1 MSHVSCHCIALR
13 KAGRRISSYYDG
25 VLAPLG
31 VNIAQF
37 SLLRNIR
44 RMAPVSLSDLGAKVE
59 LDRSTLGRNT
69 KVLERMGLVGISP
82 GKDQREALLVLTDRG
97 RKILQDGDPLWEQA
111 QQRIEDKLGKD
122 GINKL
127 HDLLASL

>member
-1 MSHVSCHCIALR
+1 
-13 KAGRRISSYYDG
+13 
-25 VLAPLG
+25 
-31 VNIAQF
+31 
-37 SLLRNIR
+37 
-44 RMAPVSLSDLGAKVE
+44 MAPVSLSDLGAKVE

-97 RKILQDGDPLWEQA
+97 REILQDGDPLWEQA
-111 QQRIEDKLGKD
+111 QQHIEDKLGKD